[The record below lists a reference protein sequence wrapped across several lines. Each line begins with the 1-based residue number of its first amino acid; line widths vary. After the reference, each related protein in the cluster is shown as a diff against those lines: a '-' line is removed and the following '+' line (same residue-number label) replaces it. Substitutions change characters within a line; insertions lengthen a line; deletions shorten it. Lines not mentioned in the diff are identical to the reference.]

1 MFYFF
6 HIAKLNAISF
16 KLSPAILCVQSSKS
30 VMTIL
35 HLVNIIKYL
44 YLNQMCIVSEMV
56 ACVGAKV
63 RGLEFESHIHIF
75 SLTWYVLPVISIG
88 IK

>member
-1 MFYFF
+1 MQYHLSSHQQFY
-6 HIAKLNAISF
+6 ACNLPKVSWLY
-16 KLSPAILCVQSSKS
+16 SKKYL
-30 VMTIL
+30 I
-35 HLVNIIKYL
+35 LVNIIKHL

-63 RGLEFESHIHIF
+63 RGLEFKSRIHIF